1 MIAVFLGGAAV
12 LLLLSSY
19 IYSQTWSRAL
29 SVRVLFSQ
37 PHIYANECGELTE
50 EIENRKKQS
59 VPIVEIGFRI
69 PMGLVFTDAENIQES
84 DYVYKRDLFAAE
96 GMERIVRHYQVR
108 GVKRGYY
115 RPDQLSI
122 HAPSYFFRHEYW
134 VETLPAD
141 HVNGMYVY
149 ARQVDCGAVIRVLEA
164 ILGERES
171 MRRMYEDPL
180 VFASIRQ
187 YTMQDPLKT
196 INWKASAKTGELMV
210 NTYASVTSL
219 NVCIILDVS
228 ADVNIRYSEDLR
240 ELAIAGAASLARNL
254 AGRLESVSFVV
265 NVSSAENPAQTGD
278 ILPYTEFQI
287 GRGSDA
293 LTGMEEFLAS
303 DTALSQVTGYA
314 DMLES
319 IASEGRWKSRDEVY
333 VFFSAS
339 DTPSLRGCMHR
350 VLNGHGSGIFVSC
363 VRSAENRGKETEGD
377 LFILPF
383 SDTK

>member
-19 IYSQTWSRAL
+19 IYSRTWSRAL

-84 DYVYKRDLFAAE
+84 DYVYKRDLFAVE

-108 GVKRGYY
+108 GLKRGYY

-122 HAPSYFFRHEYW
+122 HAPSYFFRHEHW
-134 VETLPAD
+134 IETPPAD

-149 ARQVDCGAVIRVLEA
+149 ARLVDCGAVIRMLDA

-187 YTMQDPLKT
+187 YTMQDPMKT

-219 NVCIILDVS
+219 NVCIFLDVS
-228 ADVNIRYSEDLR
+228 ADVNIRFSEDLR
-240 ELAIAGAASLARNL
+240 ELAIAGAASLARDL
-254 AGRLESVSFVV
+254 AGRLESVSLVA
-265 NVSSAENPAQTGD
+265 NVSSAED
-278 ILPYTEFQI
+278 LPYSEFRI
-287 GRGSDA
+287 GRGGDA

-303 DTALSQVTGYA
+303 DRALSQVTGYA
-314 DMLES
+314 DMLER
-319 IASEGRWKSRDEVY
+319 IASEGRWRSRAEVY
-333 VFFSAS
+333 VFFSGT
-339 DTPSLRGCMHR
+339 DTPLLRERMHR
-350 VLNGHGSGIFVSC
+350 VLDGHGSGIFVPC
-363 VRSAENRGKETEGD
+363 VRSAGNRGQETEGD

-383 SDTK
+383 SDTH